1 MALILEAQ
9 CAALRFPELWEDESD
24 LGGGER
30 TGSGGKE
37 GLEAGIGEEPSA
49 ELGPGWEGQEIREVT
64 LSKSGTVEW
73 GGMRGLFVV
82 HKEKNFNGLNMLDF
96 YCKYT
101 TFSRDGQIYAAS
113 EAYNSIKVDKTRYN
127 SMRGSVDVVT
137 LHRQTDPKT
146 N

>member
-37 GLEAGIGEEPSA
+37 ALQAGIGEEPSA
-49 ELGPGWEGQEIREVT
+49 ELGPGWEGQEIRKVT
-64 LSKSGTVEW
+64 LSKIGTVEW

-82 HKEKNFNGLNMLDF
+82 HKEKEFNGLNMFDL

-101 TFSRDGQIYAAS
+101 TFFRHGQIFAAS
-113 EAYNSIKVDKTRYN
+113 GAYNSIKVDKTRYN
-127 SMRGSVDVVT
+127 SMTSSFHVVS
-137 LHRQTDPKT
+137 LHREKSTIT